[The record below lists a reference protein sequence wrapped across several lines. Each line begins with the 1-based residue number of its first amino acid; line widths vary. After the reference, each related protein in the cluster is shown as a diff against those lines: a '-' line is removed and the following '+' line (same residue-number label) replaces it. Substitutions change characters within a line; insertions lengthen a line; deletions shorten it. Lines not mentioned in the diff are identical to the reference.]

1 MFTEEGRF
9 RGDVMS
15 AIKDQLPN
23 LSLDE
28 LDEVDEFIDKLIEKR
43 NN

>member
-9 RGDVMS
+9 RGAVMS
-15 AIKDQLPN
+15 VIKDQLPN

-43 NN
+43 K